1 MAAGDTGPDEAAVLV
16 HRLGGLADDVLILHV
31 GGHIGDLV
39 GDTAGGMLY
48 PAEGGLDKTVL
59 VDPCIGGQIG
69 DQADVGAFRRLDGAH
84 TAIVAVMHVT
94 DLHVGTLTGQAA
106 GAQSGQTPL
115 VGQLRQGVGLIHEL
129 AQGAGAE
136 ELLDGRRNGP
146 DVDEA
151 LGRDDIQI
159 LNGHALPDD
168 TLHAAKADAELVLQQ
183 LAHAAQAAVAQM
195 VDIILVDQSVGQSV
209 HIVDGGQNV
218 VHDDVLG
225 HQIVGVEPALLHQLL
240 AAVLAQQLLQ
250 HVEAHPLLDAAALL
264 GIEIHVA
271 AHVAHPVGEHPDHI
285 AAVQL
290 HGDLRHAD
298 GVQLPALCAGE
309 DVALV
314 EEDLA
319 GGGIGHRHSQ
329 LLALGQRPQGQLLI
343 EFIPAHDA
351 QIVPPGIEE
360 QVLHQGLGG
369 VQRGGLA
376 GTQLAVDLQH
386 GVLIRLAGVL
396 LQSHHD
402 AGIVTEAVHDLAV
415 SLEAQRTDQAG
426 DGQLAVLVD
435 AHVEGVVQVGL
446 ILQPGAPVGDDGG
459 GVGDAAG
466 LVLGVGVIDA
476 GGADD
481 LGDDDALGA
490 VDDEGAGL
498 GHQGEVAH
506 EDLLLLDLLGLLV
519 AQAHTDLDGSGVRGV
534 PGLALLH
541 AVLGGLIHG
550 VVDEGELQVARVVG
564 DRGHILEDLPQSRVQ
579 EPLIGVLLHL
589 QEVGHV
595 QDFFM
600 AGKALAEGL
609 AVVDVLDHRRKNT
622 SFSLF
627 GERWAAALSGFHRLS
642 PVKPDKARRG
652 RRKYTLGCVDKKE
665 TNPLALS
672 RPAC

>member
-39 GDTAGGMLY
+39 GDTAGGMLH
-48 PAEGGLDKTVL
+48 PPEGGLDEAVL
-59 VDPCIGGQIG
+59 IDPCIGGQIG

-106 GAQSGQTPL
+106 GSQSGQTPL

-168 TLHAAKADAELVLQQ
+168 TLHTAKADAELVLQQ

-225 HQIVGVEPALLHQLL
+225 HQIVGVELALLHQFL

-264 GIEIHVA
+264 GIEIHIA

-314 EEDLA
+314 EEDLS
-319 GGGIGHRHSQ
+319 GGGVGHRHSQ

-343 EFIPAHDA
+343 ELIPAHDA

-360 QVLHQGLGG
+360 QILHQGLGG
-369 VQRGGLA
+369 VQRGRLA
-376 GTQLAVDLQH
+376 GAQLAVDLQH

-415 SLEAQRTDQAG
+415 GLEAQRTDQAG
-426 DGQLAVLVD
+426 DGQLPVLID
-435 AHVEGVVQVGL
+435 ADPEHLAGVGL
-446 ILQPGAPVGDDGG
+446 VLQPCATVGDDGG
-459 GVGDAAG
+459 GQQGQIG
-466 LVLGVGVIDA
+466 LEVDLLAVVDA
-476 GGADD
+476 GRADD
-481 LGDDDALGA
+481 LADHHTLGA
-490 VDDEGAGL
+490 VDDKGARV
-498 GHQGEVAH
+498 GHQGEITH
-506 EDLLLLDLLGLLV
+506 EDLLLLDFARLLV
-519 AQAHTDLDGSGVRGV
+519 PQPHADLHGGGIRSVT
-534 PGLALLH
+534 GLALLH
-541 AVLGGLIHG
+541 VILGLLVHAVIDEAQLQITGIVRDGGYIRKHLPQAGVQKPLVGFLLDLQQVGHRHDFLVSGKILSQGLAIVLVLG
-550 VVDEGELQVARVVG
+550 
-564 DRGHILEDLPQSRVQ
+564 
-579 EPLIGVLLHL
+579 HL
-589 QEVGHV
+589 QHSR
-595 QDFFM
+595 
-600 AGKALAEGL
+600 L
-609 AVVDVLDHRRKNT
+609 
-622 SFSLF
+622 SFSFLTSSYTSTPPVPASA
-627 GERWAAALSGFHRLS
+627 GAVSGTGSPPPRGAAFVVIRTGQLSVFFRSRL
-642 PVKPDKARRG
+642 
-652 RRKYTLGCVDKKE
+652 
-665 TNPLALS
+665 
-672 RPAC
+672 

>member
-1 MAAGDTGPDEAAVLV
+1 
-16 HRLGGLADDVLILHV
+16 
-31 GGHIGDLV
+31 
-39 GDTAGGMLY
+39 
-48 PAEGGLDKTVL
+48 
-59 VDPCIGGQIG
+59 
-69 DQADVGAFRRLDGAH
+69 
-84 TAIVAVMHVT
+84 MHVT
-94 DLHVGTLTGQAA
+94 DLHVGTLTGQTA
-106 GAQSGQTPL
+106 GSQSGQTPL

-136 ELLDGRRNGP
+136 ELLDGGSDGP

-209 HIVDGGQNV
+209 HVVDGGQNV

-290 HGDLRHAD
+290 HGNLRHAD

-309 DVALV
+309 DVTLV
-314 EEDLA
+314 EEDLS
-319 GGGIGHRHSQ
+319 GGGVGHRHSQ

-343 EFIPAHDA
+343 ELIPAHDA

-376 GTQLAVDLQH
+376 GAQLAVDLQH

-396 LQSHHD
+396 LQGRHD

-415 SLEAQRTDQAG
+415 RLEAQRTDQAG
-426 DGQLAVLVD
+426 DGQLPVLID
-435 AHVEGVVQVGL
+435 ADPEHLAGVGL
-446 ILQPGAPVGDDGG
+446 VLQPCATVGDDGG
-459 GVGDAAG
+459 GQQGQIG
-466 LVLGVGVIDA
+466 LEVDLLAVVDA

-481 LGDDDALGA
+481 LADHHTLGA
-490 VDDEGAGL
+490 VDDKGAGV
-498 GHQGEVAH
+498 GHQGEITH
-506 EDLLLLDLLGLLV
+506 EDLLLLNFARLLV
-519 AQAHTDLDGSGVRGV
+519 PQPHADLHGGGIRGV
-534 PGLALLH
+534 TGLALLH
-541 AVLGGLIHG
+541 VILGLLVHAVIDKAQLQITGIVRDGGYVRKHLPQAGVQKPLVGFLLDLQQVGHRHDFLVSGKILSQGLAIVLVLG
-550 VVDEGELQVARVVG
+550 
-564 DRGHILEDLPQSRVQ
+564 
-579 EPLIGVLLHL
+579 HL
-589 QEVGHV
+589 QHSR
-595 QDFFM
+595 
-600 AGKALAEGL
+600 L
-609 AVVDVLDHRRKNT
+609 
-622 SFSLF
+622 SFSFLTSSYTSTPPVPASA
-627 GERWAAALSGFHRLS
+627 GAVSGTGSPPPRGAAFVVIRTGQLSVFCRSRL
-642 PVKPDKARRG
+642 
-652 RRKYTLGCVDKKE
+652 
-665 TNPLALS
+665 
-672 RPAC
+672 